1 MRKYLKRLLS
11 IVCVLAMVTSL
22 NLSVAA
28 AGTESSTDIVISQQ
42 EVQNFEKML
51 ENFSDEELRSFLL
64 ENYASSEEEVEDFL
78 AVCSNQVMPLGV
90 DFPENPYI
98 GQRYTATLVF
108 DVVGGATALEIAG
121 DIVKDYNI
129 KWGLALMIAG
139 FAADVVSTLTGVYQ
153 IKAEVEYVY
162 LRDDNG
168 ELRWVYGP
176 NHVSIN

>member
-1 MRKYLKRLLS
+1 
-11 IVCVLAMVTSL
+11 
-22 NLSVAA
+22 
-28 AGTESSTDIVISQQ
+28 
-42 EVQNFEKML
+42 ML

-78 AVCSNQVMPLGV
+78 AICSNQVMPLGV

-176 NHVSIN
+176 IHVSIN